1 MKSEHFLTPHTTINA
16 KWMKDLNR
24 RPDNIKLL
32 KENLGQTLSDI
43 NQSNIF
49 SDPPPRVI
57 TIRTKKNQWD
67 LIKFKTFCTAKET
80 LNRTKRQPKEWENI
94 FANEETDKGLI
105 SKIYSY
111 PCSSITNKKI
121 TTSTNGQKT

>member
-1 MKSEHFLTPHTTINA
+1 MKSEHFLTPHTKINA

-57 TIRTKKNQWD
+57 TIRTKK
-67 LIKFKTFCTAKET
+67 I
-80 LNRTKRQPKEWENI
+80 
-94 FANEETDKGLI
+94 
-105 SKIYSY
+105 
-111 PCSSITNKKI
+111 
-121 TTSTNGQKT
+121 NGT

>member
-1 MKSEHFLTPHTTINA
+1 
-16 KWMKDLNR
+16 MKDLNR

-57 TIRTKKNQWD
+57 TIRTKKSMG
-67 LIKFKTFCTAKET
+67 
-80 LNRTKRQPKEWENI
+80 LN
-94 FANEETDKGLI
+94 
-105 SKIYSY
+105 
-111 PCSSITNKKI
+111 
-121 TTSTNGQKT
+121 

>member
-1 MKSEHFLTPHTTINA
+1 MKSEHFLTPHPTINA

-57 TIRTKKNQWD
+57 TIRTKK
-67 LIKFKTFCTAKET
+67 I
-80 LNRTKRQPKEWENI
+80 
-94 FANEETDKGLI
+94 
-105 SKIYSY
+105 
-111 PCSSITNKKI
+111 
-121 TTSTNGQKT
+121 NGT

>member
-16 KWMKDLNR
+16 KCMKDLNR

-57 TIRTKKNQWD
+57 TIRTKK
-67 LIKFKTFCTAKET
+67 I
-80 LNRTKRQPKEWENI
+80 
-94 FANEETDKGLI
+94 
-105 SKIYSY
+105 
-111 PCSSITNKKI
+111 
-121 TTSTNGQKT
+121 NGT

>member
-32 KENLGQTLSDI
+32 KEKIGQTLSDI

-57 TIRTKKNQWD
+57 TIRTKKSMG
-67 LIKFKTFCTAKET
+67 
-80 LNRTKRQPKEWENI
+80 LN
-94 FANEETDKGLI
+94 
-105 SKIYSY
+105 
-111 PCSSITNKKI
+111 
-121 TTSTNGQKT
+121 

>member
-1 MKSEHFLTPHTTINA
+1 MKSEHFLTPHTIINA

-57 TIRTKKNQWD
+57 TIRTKK
-67 LIKFKTFCTAKET
+67 I
-80 LNRTKRQPKEWENI
+80 
-94 FANEETDKGLI
+94 
-105 SKIYSY
+105 
-111 PCSSITNKKI
+111 
-121 TTSTNGQKT
+121 NGT